1 MSKNDYDS
9 VIAELSAIA
18 PEEVKKPS
26 IPVSVYIQEA
36 EDQKVWAEDDKAVLI
51 NHGLDWKFVEVI
63 PIRAGAL
70 REAESHW
77 KKVSRSQ
84 DEAEDI
90 WLEKAPGAF
99 ELRDS
104 LLSAF
109 RYAFRKDG
117 ALLAKVALI
126 ANGNTREDMI
136 QDLNDLA
143 VIGQDNSSSLRA
155 IKFDLTKLT
164 LAASTSDEMAEL
176 LAGAKSETGSVPE
189 ELEIR
194 NKAYTLLKEAVDEV
208 RACGKYAFAG
218 NESRLKGYRS
228 EFLHKY
234 NSKRS
239 NETTE
244 DAIN

>member
-9 VIAELSAIA
+9 VIAELSAIT
-18 PEEVKKPS
+18 PEDVKNPS

-36 EDQKVWAEDDKAVLI
+36 EDLKVWAEEDKAVLI
-51 NHGLDWKFVEVI
+51 KHGLDWKFVQAI

-70 REAESHW
+70 REAQSLW
-77 KKVSRSQ
+77 NKVFRSQ
-84 DEAEDI
+84 EEAEKE

-109 RYAFRKDG
+109 RYAFRKDE
-117 ALLAKVALI
+117 ALLAKVALV
-126 ANGNTREDMI
+126 AEGATREDMI

-143 VIGQDNSSSLRA
+143 VLGKDNLPLLQA
-155 IKFDLTKLT
+155 IKMEPAKLT
-164 LAASTSDEMAEL
+164 LAATTSDEMAEL

-189 ELEIR
+189 KLEIR
-194 NKAYTLLKEAVDEV
+194 NKAYTYLKEAVDEV

-218 NESRLKGYRS
+218 DKSRLKGYRS
-228 EFLHKY
+228 EFIRKY
-234 NSKRS
+234 NTKSS
-239 NETTE
+239 SETTE
-244 DAIN
+244 NAIN